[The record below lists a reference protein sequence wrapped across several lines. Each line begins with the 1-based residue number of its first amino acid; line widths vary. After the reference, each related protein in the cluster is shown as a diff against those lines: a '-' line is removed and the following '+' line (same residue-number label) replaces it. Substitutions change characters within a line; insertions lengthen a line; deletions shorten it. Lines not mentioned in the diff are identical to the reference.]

1 MNLELRHMRHFVA
14 VAEELHFGRAAARLG
29 LAQPPLSQSIQRLE
43 ASLGVTLLARTQR
56 KVELTPAGRAFLEEA
71 RRTLA
76 QAETAVHLARRAAVD
91 DLTELK
97 VTFVSAALYRLLP
110 AALRSYRARFPA
122 VEIRLEERA
131 TDGQL
136 DGLRDGSVDVGFV
149 HPPLKDAA
157 DLDVPTIYRD
167 RLVAA
172 IPTSS
177 SLASKAAV
185 ALADLADEGFV
196 LFPFRQGPNLHAR
209 ITNACRRA
217 GFVPRISQEAL
228 QMHTILSLVAA
239 GMGVSLVPERARML
253 YIDGVTFVPVQG
265 LPEDLTWDL
274 ALAWRASHAHR
285 PLRAFVETVLAMP
298 AR

>member
-1 MNLELRHMRHFVA
+1 MRHFVA

-43 ASLGVTLLARTQR
+43 RGLGVQLFVRSHR
-56 KVELTPAGRAFLEEA
+56 KVELTPAGRTFLDEA
-71 RRTLA
+71 RRTLT

-110 AALRSYRARFPA
+110 AALRNYRAQFPA
-122 VEIRLEERA
+122 VEIHLEERA

-136 DGLRDGSVDVGFV
+136 DGLRDGSVDIGFV
-149 HPPLKDAA
+149 HPPLKDAGE
-157 DLDVPTIYRD
+157 LDVRMIYRD
-167 RLVAA
+167 RLMAA
-172 IPTSS
+172 IPSAS
-177 SLASKAAV
+177 ALASEPAV
-185 ALADLADEGFV
+185 VLADLADEGFV

-209 ITNACRRA
+209 ITSACRRA
-217 GFVPRISQEAL
+217 GFVPRVLQEAL

-253 YIDGVTFVPVQG
+253 HTEGVTFVPILG
-265 LPEDLTWDL
+265 LPDDLTWDL
-274 ALAWRASHAHR
+274 ALAWRAQNAHR
-285 PLRAFVETVLAMP
+285 PLRAFVETVLATVEAAVP
-298 AR
+298 N